1 MNPSFSKITRRHSL
15 GLSLAVAGGFA
26 LVPIASAQAE
36 FNLRVVQGTDV
47 DTLDPA
53 VSRSTPSQ
61 IVFNNIFNT
70 LVRWKDTK
78 LDEIVPDLAESW
90 SKSEDGLRWTFKL
103 RRGVKFHDSTPFDAE
118 AVKFNLERILDPT
131 LGSPNRS
138 LFSSISQVN
147 VLDPNTVEI
156 VTKEPSPT
164 LLEILAEEYASI
176 NSPTAVKKSGRSYS
190 RNPVGTGPYMISE
203 WVPAQHLVIKR
214 NPDYFGAPGKP
225 DRMTFRPVPEA
236 EARVIELTTGNADVA
251 LNIPPE
257 STDKIRRNASTDVV
271 LEPSSFQIFFE
282 LNTTKPPFAD
292 PRVRLAVNHAI
303 DRDAIIEKILNGYG
317 RVPEGIFPR
326 GVQGRGPRQTAYAYD
341 PDKARKMI
349 AEVFPGG
356 YNEPVV
362 IWTPAGRYAKDKSV
376 AEAVQGY
383 LNAIGFK
390 TEFKVWEWATYQKT
404 LYRPEPGKGTGKG
417 SNDANMWLLGTGV
430 TNADWRLRRKFS
442 STDDSNLTGYK
453 QPKVDELLA
462 KASVD
467 MNYFTRMQAY
477 ADVQSIIWNET
488 PNSLV
493 LFDQIQLIGVS
504 KGLKGLEVYGDEI
517 VKFDQ
522 VTKQ

>member
-1 MNPSFSKITRRHSL
+1 MLPSYPKITRRRSL
-15 GLSLAVAGGFA
+15 GLGIALLGSLTLLPA
-26 LVPIASAQAE
+26 ASARAE
-36 FNLRVVQGTDV
+36 FNLRIVQGTDV

-53 VSRSTPSQ
+53 ISRSTPSQ

-90 SKSEDGLRWTFKL
+90 SKSEDGLRWAFKL
-103 RRGVKFHDSTPFDAE
+103 RRGVRFHDGTPFDAE
-118 AVKFNLERILDPT
+118 AVKFSLERLLDPA

-138 LFSSISQVN
+138 LFTSISQVN
-147 VLDPNTVEI
+147 VVDANTVEI
-156 VTKEPSPT
+156 VTKEPSPL
-164 LLEILAEEYASI
+164 LLEILSEEYAAI
-176 NSPTAVKKSGRSYS
+176 NSPTAVRKSGRAYS

-203 WVPAQHLVIKR
+203 WVPAQQLVIKR
-214 NPDYFGAPGKP
+214 NPDYFGTPGKP
-225 DRMTFRPVPEA
+225 DIMTFRPVPEA

-257 STDKIRRNASTDVV
+257 STDKIRRNASTDIV

-282 LNTTKPPFAD
+282 LNTTKPPFSD
-292 PRVRLAVNHAI
+292 PRVRLAVNYAI
-303 DRDAIIEKILNGYG
+303 DRSAIIEKILNGYAKM
-317 RVPEGIFPR
+317 PEGIFPA
-326 GVQGRGPRQTAYAYD
+326 GVQGRAPRQAAYAYD

-383 LNAIGFK
+383 LNSVGLR

-430 TNADWRLRRKFS
+430 TNADWRLRRKFF
-442 STDDSNLTGYK
+442 STDDSNLTGYR
-453 QPKVDELLA
+453 QARVDDLLTR
-462 KASVD
+462 ASVE
-467 MNYFTRMQAY
+467 MNYFARMQAY
-477 ADVQSIIWNET
+477 ADVQKIVWNEA

-493 LFDQIQLIGVS
+493 LFDQLQLIGIAR
-504 KGLKGLEVYGDEI
+504 GLKGLEVYGDEI
-517 VKFDQ
+517 VRFDQ
-522 VTKQ
+522 VTK

>member
-1 MNPSFSKITRRHSL
+1 MQPSFPTITRRRGL
-15 GLSLAVAGGFA
+15 GLSLALLGGFTV
-26 LVPIASAQAE
+26 LPVASAQAE
-36 FNLRVVQGTDV
+36 FNLRIVQGTDI

-103 RRGVKFHDSTPFDAE
+103 RRGVKFHDGTPFDAE
-118 AVKFNLERILDPT
+118 AVKFSLERILDPA

-138 LFSSISQVN
+138 LFSSLSQVN
-147 VLDPNTVEI
+147 LVDPHTVEI

-176 NSPTAVKKSGRSYS
+176 NSPTAVKKGTVRGYS
-190 RNPVGTGPYMISE
+190 RNPIGTGPYMLSE
-203 WVPAQHLVIKR
+203 WIPGQHVVIKR
-214 NPDYFGAPGKP
+214 NPNYFGTPGKP
-225 DRMTFRPVPEA
+225 DTMTFRPVPEA

-257 STDKIRRNASTDVV
+257 SAGNISRNGSTELVV
-271 LEPSSFQIFFE
+271 APSSFQIFFE

-292 PRVRLAVNHAI
+292 PRVRIAVNHAI
-303 DRDAIIEKILNGYG
+303 DRDAIIDKILNGYG
-317 RVPEGIFPR
+317 RAPEGIFPR
-326 GVQGRGPRQTAYAYD
+326 QVQGRAPQHPYAYA

-349 AEVFPGG
+349 AEIFPNG
-356 YNEPVV
+356 YKEPIVL
-362 IWTPAGRYAKDKSV
+362 WTPAGRYAKDKAV

-383 LNAIGFK
+383 LNAIGFR

-417 SNDANMWLLGTGV
+417 SSDANMWMLGTGI
-430 TNADWRLRRKFS
+430 TNADWRLRRKFF

-453 QPKVDELLA
+453 NPKVDELLT

-467 MNYFTRMQAY
+467 MNNQTRMQAY
-477 ADVQSIIWNET
+477 ADVQKIVWNEA
-488 PNSLV
+488 PNSLA
-493 LFDQIQLIGVS
+493 LFDQVQLIGVA

-522 VTKQ
+522 VSK